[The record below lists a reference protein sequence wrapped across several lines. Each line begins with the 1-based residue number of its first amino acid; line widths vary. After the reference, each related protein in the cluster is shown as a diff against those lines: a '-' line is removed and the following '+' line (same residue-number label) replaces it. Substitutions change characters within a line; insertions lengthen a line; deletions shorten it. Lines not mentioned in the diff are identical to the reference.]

1 MFAVLFN
8 KCFCFCC
15 PRLNPFVFNCGSFY
29 SLSAKISR
37 NENQKISTDTVMP
50 VAVLYY
56 YYTLHGE
63 SAEEP
68 KKPQETPE
76 HRTTTTT
83 DRPIQLHHAS
93 PRSFLEVITT
103 PVHSFLPLLRRS
115 PLHYLDLIV
124 FVVVVITV
132 LFCCNQR

>member
-1 MFAVLFN
+1 MRTRRY
-8 KCFCFCC
+8 
-15 PRLNPFVFNCGSFY
+15 P
-29 SLSAKISR
+29 
-37 NENQKISTDTVMP
+37 QTDTVMP
-50 VAVLYY
+50 VAVLY

-76 HRTTTTT
+76 QRQ
-83 DRPIQLHHAS
+83 PIQLYHAS
-93 PRSFLEVITT
+93 PRSFLQDITT
-103 PVHSFLPLLRRS
+103 PVHSFLLLLRLSPLLTQ
-115 PLHYLDLIV
+115 DLIV